1 MRKSLTIQVKATRI
15 APIWQANWI
24 FLVLFAA
31 LCPAQQQGQ
40 AVPQQPPDSKT
51 ANPSTESE
59 EPLKLLP
66 VPAAP
71 EQQAAPEQGPT
82 KSSSSEGAAPATPAD
97 AAQNQNAGQALR
109 NENVF
114 VSQVDT
120 EAEKAD
126 LQRMGGTYHI
136 VPQPLAEVGYYG
148 AEFGRSTDGLP
159 VLGSQNLANSW
170 HGQLFE
176 SLQNSVFNARTFF
189 QSGPVQPSRLNNY
202 GFRFGGNLPRWG
214 AISGSASQAKNR
226 GMVNGNALVPLPSER
241 TPLATDPATRAIV
254 ARILGAYP
262 TEIPNRTDLDQ
273 RMLNTN
279 APQTSDSLNTTLRLD
294 GGVGKRGALSLL
306 HTLTRQD
313 LHAFQIVAGEN
324 PDTKIH
330 AQEARATYRYVF
342 SPSTELSVGASY
354 YRTRSDL
361 HPEPNAVGPS
371 VRIARVIESLGPDSQ
386 YPLNR
391 AENTFRYG
399 AVGYHQFSGGRHR
412 LTFGGDIYRY
422 QLNGYEQNDA
432 RGSFSF
438 GNNFGRTAIE
448 NLLLGTPT
456 SYQVRIGNYDRG
468 FRTLDT
474 DVSFADQW
482 TVHPRLQIYWG
493 LRYATAGAPV
503 EVNHRDKLPF
513 GTDANNL
520 SPRFSI
526 AYRAPKDTVIRASY
540 TISYG
545 QILPVTY
552 SQIRYNQPDAITLQ
566 LNNPSLVDPL
576 AGIDITSANARS
588 SITVFSPDLATPYSH
603 QYNFSIARNFG
614 PLFLDMGYLGSR
626 TFKLLNF
633 YAQNRADPVPGIP
646 LTTAT
651 VDLRRPDPRYYD
663 VINIVNGG
671 IGYFDAAQVNWRWR
685 SAKGLTLGGNYTFSK
700 ALDNGVDYS
709 NTAAN
714 HDLIRRSQWQYD
726 SLKDQKGLSSF
737 DSPHSLLLFGSYTVP
752 RPPGLLPGSVQA
764 LLRNWQI
771 GGTLAAK
778 SGTPFNLFTGSDAPG
793 FGNVDGGNGDR
804 PNILDSSILGATVGN
819 PDTSTQILSRNKFS
833 FITPGQLAGNLA
845 NNTFRS
851 QAIFNLNA
859 TVSREFRFEAQGRT
873 FTLRAQGDAYN
884 LGNHAQFASAEH
896 VVSSPAFGKITNTLN
911 NGRVL
916 QFMLRL
922 GF

>member
-1 MRKSLTIQVKATRI
+1 MVGLAQQHGQTAPQKPQDAQTAGSKETIQ
-15 APIWQANWI
+15 
-24 FLVLFAA
+24 
-31 LCPAQQQGQ
+31 
-40 AVPQQPPDSKT
+40 
-51 ANPSTESE
+51 
-59 EPLKLLP
+59 LLP
-66 VPAAP
+66 VPPAP
-71 EQQAAPEQGPT
+71 GEQ
-82 KSSSSEGAAPATPAD
+82 APATADQQTAAEATPQNPPAG
-97 AAQNQNAGQALR
+97 AAATTPAAVDQKQDAGQALR

-126 LQRMGGTYHI
+126 MQRMGGTYHI
-136 VPQPLAEVGYYG
+136 VSKPLAQVGYYG
-148 AEFGRSTDGLP
+148 AEFGRSSGGLP
-159 VLGSQNLANSW
+159 VLGLQNLASTW
-170 HGQLFE
+170 HGQVFE

-214 AISGSASQAKNR
+214 AISGSAAQAKNR
-226 GMVNGNALVPLPSER
+226 GVVNGNALVPLPSER
-241 TPLATDPATRAIV
+241 IPLATDPATRAIV
-254 ARILGAYP
+254 SRFLGAYP

-294 GGVGKRGALSLL
+294 GAAGKRGTLSLL
-306 HTLTRQD
+306 HTLSRQD
-313 LHAFQIVAGEN
+313 LHAFQIVAGQN

-342 SPSTELSVGASY
+342 SPSTELSLGASY

-361 HPEPNAVGPS
+361 HSEPNAVGPS
-371 VRIARVIESLGPDSQ
+371 VRIARVIEDLGPESQ

-432 RGSFSF
+432 RGSFLFS
-438 GNNFGRTAIE
+438 NNFGRTAID
-448 NLLLGTPT
+448 NLLLGIPT
-456 SYQVRIGNYDRG
+456 SYQVRIGNYNRG
-468 FRTLDT
+468 FRTWDT

-482 TVHPRLQIYWG
+482 TVYPRLQIYWG
-493 LRYATAGAPV
+493 LRYETSGAPV
-503 EVNHRDKLPF
+503 EVNHRDKVPF

-520 SPRFSI
+520 SPRFSVV
-526 AYRAPKDTVIRASY
+526 YRAPKDTMIRASY

-552 SQIRYNQPDAITLQ
+552 SQIRYNPPDALTLQ
-566 LNNPSLVDPL
+566 VNNPNLVDPL

-603 QYNFSIARNFG
+603 QYNFSMERNFG
-614 PLFLDMGYLGSR
+614 PLFLDLGYLGSR
-626 TFKLLNF
+626 TIKLLNF
-633 YAQNRADPVPGIP
+633 YAQNRADPVRGIP

-651 VDLRRPDPRYYD
+651 IDLRRPDPRYFD
-663 VINIVNGG
+663 VIHIVNGG

-685 SAKGLTLGGNYTFSK
+685 SARGLTLGGNYTFSK

-709 NTAAN
+709 GTAAN
-714 HDLIRRSQWQYD
+714 HAFIRRSQWQYD
-726 SLKDQKGLSSF
+726 SLNDLKGLSSF

-752 RPPGLLPGSVQA
+752 RPPGFLPRGVQA
-764 LLRNWQI
+764 LARNWQI
-771 GGTLAAK
+771 GATLAAK
-778 SGTPFNLFTGSDAPG
+778 NGTPFALFTGSDAPG
-793 FGNVDGGNGDR
+793 FGNVDGGNADR
-804 PNILDSSILGATVGN
+804 PNIIDPSILGATVGN
-819 PDTSTQILSRNKFS
+819 PDTSTQILSADKFS
-833 FITPGQLAGNLA
+833 FITPGQVEGNLA
-845 NNTFRS
+845 YNSFRS
-851 QAIFNLNA
+851 QAIFNVNA
-859 TVSREFRFEAQGRT
+859 TVSREFKFEAQGRA
-873 FTLRAQGDAYN
+873 FTLRTQADAYN
-884 LGNHAQFASAEH
+884 LGNHAQFASAER
-896 VVSSPAFGKITNTLN
+896 VLGAPTFGKITNTLN

-916 QFMLRL
+916 QFTMRL